1 MERKELRTMA
11 EKQQQDPNEL
21 MENGL
26 TREHNENLEKQ
37 GENFSAV
44 VSIAVMLVSLWCIV
58 QVMSI

>member
-11 EKQQQDPNEL
+11 EKKQQDPNEI

-26 TREHNENLEKQ
+26 SREQNEKIDKQ

-44 VSIAVMLVSLWCIV
+44 VSVAVMLVSLWCIV